1 MKLWHALNYIL
12 IHQSFHFI
20 QCKMVLIEKVA
31 AIIRPEC
38 AVVILSPIEV
48 CMYYKLNYEL

>member
-1 MKLWHALNYIL
+1 MTLEHVL
-12 IHQSFHFI
+12 IYLLIQHSINFI
-20 QCKMVLIEKVA
+20 QCKMVPIEKVA